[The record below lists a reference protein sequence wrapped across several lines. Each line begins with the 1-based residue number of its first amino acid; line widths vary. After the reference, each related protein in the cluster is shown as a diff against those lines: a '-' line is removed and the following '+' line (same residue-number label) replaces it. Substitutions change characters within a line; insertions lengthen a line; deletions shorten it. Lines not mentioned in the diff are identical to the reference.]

1 MGEVSTIGIDIAKSV
16 FQVHGVDTDGAVVI
30 RKRVGRTNLNFFT
43 DLPPCLVGM
52 EACATSHH
60 WAREL
65 KRLGHDVR
73 LMPPTYVKAY
83 VKRSKN
89 DAADAAAICE
99 AVTRPSMRFVPNK
112 SARAAK
118 RADAATNAGPPD
130 PSAHAANQRTS
141 CALGRT
147 RAGGRKG
154 ARRVASAGHDR
165 NGEL

>member
-30 RKRVGRTNLNFFT
+30 RKRIGRTKILKFFT
-43 DLPPCLVGM
+43 DLPRCLVGM
-52 EACATSHH
+52 EACATAHH

-89 DAADAAAICE
+89 DAADAAAI
-99 AVTRPSMRFVPNK
+99 
-112 SARAAK
+112 
-118 RADAATNAGPPD
+118 
-130 PSAHAANQRTS
+130 
-141 CALGRT
+141 
-147 RAGGRKG
+147 
-154 ARRVASAGHDR
+154 ARRSRDHQCAMCQSRAPSSKAR
-165 NGEL
+165 